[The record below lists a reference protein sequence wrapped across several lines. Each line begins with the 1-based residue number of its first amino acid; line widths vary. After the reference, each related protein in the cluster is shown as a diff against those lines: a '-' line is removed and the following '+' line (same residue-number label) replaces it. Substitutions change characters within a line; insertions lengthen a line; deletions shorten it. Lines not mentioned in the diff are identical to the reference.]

1 VVVAKYKKL
10 HQESSKSYEVLLE
23 EMTQIASMIGKN
35 FTPFM
40 SKDNNEAVEELCA
53 IEKCKDFEERMDK
66 LDESGVPALGQLVKA
81 IKKLSSFYVDS
92 LNKKR

>member
-1 VVVAKYKKL
+1 
-10 HQESSKSYEVLLE
+10 
-23 EMTQIASMIGKN
+23 
-35 FTPFM
+35 M
-40 SKDNNEAVEELCA
+40 SKDNKEAVEELCA

-66 LDESGVPALGQLVKA
+66 LEESGVPALGQLVKA